1 MVTESGERNLKAGRH
16 TAQEPEQALLF
27 TRFHHDERVP
37 GADEEGQVSG
47 AVHGREDI
55 RTLRV
60 VRTDWPGTLLYT
72 RSEQ

>member
-16 TAQEPEQALLF
+16 PAQEPEQALL
-27 TRFHHDERVP
+27 FHHDERVP

-60 VRTDWPGTLLYT
+60 VQTEWPGTLLYT
-72 RSEQ
+72 PSEQ